1 MPTRLFEAIQ
11 QSNLQKKY
19 FLIRRYSSARCL
31 RMPLTLTLT
40 SDILKED
47 TPLL

>member
-31 RMPLTLTLT
+31 RMPLTLT